1 MMFRGHQGVCC
12 VQVVGGWC
20 VLWVRWV
27 VGWDLVCKEAPM
39 FWPAPSST
47 QVSFCVCL
55 QEGIV
60 SPRRLA
66 EKEQEKEKEEQE
78 QKQEQD
84 VYSRDEEGEEGDE
97 DHQEK

>member
-1 MMFRGHQGVCC
+1 MCRWWVGGVS
-12 VQVVGGWC
+12 GGWC
-20 VLWVRWV
+20 VWCVWWV

-55 QEGIV
+55 HEGIV

-66 EKEQEKEKEEQE
+66 EKEREKEKEQEQE
-78 QKQEQD
+78 QEQVQD